1 MPNPF
6 ANAVFAALYIALI
19 VNGIFYAEKLAPKED
34 RVLIPIAMLSL
45 FVLSAAVMG
54 YLFLYQPATLILE
67 GKKQEGVHCFLKTVA
82 TFAAITLALLT
93 AVFFL

>member
-6 ANAVFAALYIALI
+6 ANAVFATLYIVLI

-67 GKKQEGVHCFLKTVA
+67 GKKQEGVHFFLKTVA
-82 TFAAITLALLT
+82 TFAAITLALL
-93 AVFFL
+93 AGVFFL